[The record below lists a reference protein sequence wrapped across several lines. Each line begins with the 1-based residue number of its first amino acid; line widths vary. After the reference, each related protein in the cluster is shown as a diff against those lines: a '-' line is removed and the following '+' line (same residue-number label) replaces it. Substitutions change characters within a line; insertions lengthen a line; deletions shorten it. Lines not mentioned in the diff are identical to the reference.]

1 MGRYLVIGMA
11 TRIVAVKKEVI
22 GCFYS
27 GGFSNREGVDPSQ
40 KANPSEAMSRDY
52 RSFSLWDEE

>member
-1 MGRYLVIGMA
+1 MKKKYLKPSM
-11 TRIVAVKKEVI
+11 VAVKIERGLMQFV
-22 GCFYS
+22 S
-27 GGFSNREGVDPSQ
+27 GEQTTTGVDPSQ